1 MIMRM
6 MSRNNTSEKLLEQ
19 IDGAVKD
26 LGRGLRGGAEA
37 DRGQPRGYGQD
48 RGDPVREGDD
58 VGRLVPQHPGRVHRY
73 PRGEPRGGPGNR
85 HPLDGERARWSSLR
99 QAAATCIPP
108 HAEYN
113 NLHLYTTYENTI
125 GTRDISGPC
134 EAPSP
139 AFNSS

>member
-1 MIMRM
+1 M
-6 MSRNNTSEKLLEQ
+6 
-19 IDGAVKD
+19 G
-26 LGRGLRGGAEA
+26 RGGAEA

-48 RGDPVREGDD
+48 RGD
-58 VGRLVPQHPGRVHRY
+58 PGRVHRY

-108 HAEYN
+108 LAEYN